1 MPLLLCS
8 LLLEDGLVCCIATGK
23 VWLHSGHSLCS
34 GKAHMCGFMD
44 RKPELSQ
51 LSRRIPEESLRR
63 RRTCCISFVGS
74 NSVKWLCFRIAETVG
89 RGGGA
94 AKRWGGGRS
103 SADSLQSVLCVWI
116 NTESRLLNF
125 ACFSFLLE
133 CLQYSKSFFNLVCY
147 LCMCTSI
154 FPQRHEAFS
163 FDHFLGSGSTCY
175 ELRQQEQPLLHM
187 NYTSNVTSM
196 SQ

>member
-34 GKAHMCGFMD
+34 GKAHMCGFMH

-51 LSRRIPEESLRR
+51 LSHRIPEESLRR

-74 NSVKWLCFRIAETVG
+74 NSAKWFCFRNCG
-89 RGGGA
+89 
-94 AKRWGGGRS
+94 KRWGAGAEFCRQS
-103 SADSLQSVLCVWI
+103 TVSALCLHKHR
-116 NTESRLLNF
+116 ESRLLNF
-125 ACFSFLLE
+125 ACFSFLFE

-147 LCMCTSI
+147 LCMCASI